1 MQSLAR
7 AGDLGILRRELRRN
21 LRRPASASK
30 HRRLAAAQKMGD
42 YKVANCPDQSL
53 AFTNCVFISQSD
65 FAVLGDDPVH
75 IELKGKGLPFVYR
88 ASPSPKIEPGCVGLN
103 SVQRRL
109 LEVSLNDP
117 IAVAKF
123 DERAAAPLAAVAF
136 GVDYIGAVA
145 KRGVETLDG
154 AAFVAHLLDKFAHQY
169 LATGQLVAFEFNG
182 ENYKFT
188 VADLELVDGGGGGEP
203 AVRGLLS
210 AQTQLLPRK
219 AAGAALAFSG
229 LRSRRTRSSARIG
242 TLSRWASA
250 AAQFGAI
257 RPRNS
262 AAQFCCAI
270 RRAILRRRRA
280 TRPLR
285 WASAG
290 STPSFLPSS
299 AARSRVA
306 SSRRVWSRSS
316 ASST

>member
-1 MQSLAR
+1 
-7 AGDLGILRRELRRN
+7 
-21 LRRPASASK
+21 
-30 HRRLAAAQKMGD
+30 MGD

-75 IELKGKGLPFVYR
+75 IELRGKGLPFVYR

-123 DERAAAPLAAVAF
+123 DERAAAPLAAVTLD
-136 GVDYIGAVA
+136 VDYIRAVA

-188 VADLELVDGGGGGEP
+188 VADLELVDGGGGGGP

-229 LRSRRTRSSARIG
+229 LPEKQANSIFRENWNFEQVGIG
-242 TLSRWASA
+242 GR
-250 AAQFGAI
+250 AI
-257 RPRNS
+257 RRNS
-262 AAQFCCAI
+262 AAQFG
-270 RRAILRRRRA
+270 RAIL
-280 TRPLR
+280 
-285 WASAG
+285 
-290 STPSFLPSS
+290 
-299 AARSRVA
+299 
-306 SSRRVWSRSS
+306 
-316 ASST
+316 

>member
-1 MQSLAR
+1 
-7 AGDLGILRRELRRN
+7 
-21 LRRPASASK
+21 
-30 HRRLAAAQKMGD
+30 MGD

-123 DERAAAPLAAVAF
+123 DERAAAPLAAVTLD
-136 GVDYIGAVA
+136 VDYIRAVA

-188 VADLELVDGGGGGEP
+188 VADLELVDGGGGGGP

-229 LRSRRTRSSARIG
+229 LPEKQANSIFRENWNFEQVGIGGLDAEFSSI
-242 TLSRWASA
+242 
-250 AAQFGAI
+250 F
-257 RPRNS
+257 
-262 AAQFCCAI
+262 
-270 RRAILRRRRA
+270 RRAFASRIFPASVVKKLGVKHVKGMLLYGPPGTGKTLIARQIGKMLNGNEPKIVNGPEVLSKYVGQSEENVRA
-280 TRPLR
+280 LFADAEAEMAERGER
-285 WASAG
+285 WH
-290 STPSFLPSS
+290 L
-299 AARSRVA
+299 
-306 SSRRVWSRSS
+306 
-316 ASST
+316 